1 MSDEYT
7 DYEADFFQ
15 AVDRNTVAEQAIF
28 DALMSIRDD
37 QYYTLFEIE
46 AEHTCGLAR
55 VQVFPERAGTLYRCL
70 NCGNYR
76 RVGSGS
82 GKCRMRN
89 GNPYLWMIP
98 TPHSLLPIPY
108 SRRLAQLH
116 GLITAGH
123 IV

>member
-7 DYEADFFQ
+7 DNELDFFQ
-15 AVDRNTVAEQAIF
+15 AVDLNTLAEQAIF

-70 NCGNYR
+70 NCGIAR
-76 RVGSGS
+76 IIGG
-82 GKCRMRN
+82 
-89 GNPYLWMIP
+89 
-98 TPHSLLPIPY
+98 
-108 SRRLAQLH
+108 
-116 GLITAGH
+116 
-123 IV
+123 